1 MQQIQVRRQKKHEK
15 TSDSDE
21 VNRKK
26 SKCDVNCELTR
37 DCKIACSFATNPW
50 KWNLFAPDRF
60 LVTDNPSNG
69 M

>member
-37 DCKIACSFATNPW
+37 DCKIAFSFATNP
-50 KWNLFAPDRF
+50 
-60 LVTDNPSNG
+60 
-69 M
+69 